1 MVRETNLIDLSKVT
15 LENYITYNEHL
26 KYEVPRQWGVRNKV
40 VNRRIKRS
48 EEEKKQYLK
57 EYQHKYYMEVTKIKR
72 EKLQAVKQL
81 NKEIKSIK
89 EKN

>member
-1 MVRETNLIDLSKVT
+1 MIRETNLIDLSKVT
-15 LENYITYNEHL
+15 LENYTTYNEHL

-40 VNRRIKRS
+40 VNRRIKRG
-48 EEEKKQYLK
+48 EEEKKQYQK

-72 EKLQAVKQL
+72 KKLQAVKQL

-89 EKN
+89 EK